1 METKDAASGSQEG
14 GVDDTQSIDKS
25 NLELLPAD
33 LFWMIADL
41 LPLADVSVFSSVNHT
56 FYRTL
61 QPYLYKLGNAE
72 FRNSHSVTDTH
83 TWLEFAIG
91 LGLDDLAVR
100 LLDNGA
106 DPRMQCTCKGNVRSE
121 NAVFLATLFERM
133 EIFNKI
139 DITKSDIYGPYGE
152 PEITLLQLALGNG
165 NFAMAQEILERGH
178 GVNDPIN
185 KNFTPL
191 HYAAYIGEYEIVK
204 LLLQLGAD
212 VHHVGFRF
220 VSITPLGCALAANI
234 RYPHHDREKIINLL
248 LERGA
253 SVEGYPGPRHLNVA
267 AAQGY
272 IPGVE
277 LLIHHGAIVN
287 GDRYENTTTPLH
299 FAVSLGHLECVN
311 ALLEAGASVNAKT
324 EQDNTPLHYS
334 AGPCVE
340 YYPQWWVHE
349 GFLHYP
355 RFEKTANC
363 METLLKAGA
372 AVDVQNH
379 NRETP
384 LHRAARHGW
393 VACVEALIN
402 AGAVLDPKD
411 RDNMT
416 PLHIAVAW
424 SHIDCVRMLV
434 ERGASVGL
442 LADGRKLID
451 LTTQTQE
458 GVEIRVFLEL
468 LTPRAVDEVEGTEIS
483 SPYHELTNGSD
494 EDTEDVVDL
503 GANPSEE
510 QPGS

>member
-1 METKDAASGSQEG
+1 MK
-14 GVDDTQSIDKS
+14 
-25 NLELLPAD
+25 
-33 LFWMIADL
+33 
-41 LPLADVSVFSSVNHT
+41 
-56 FYRTL
+56 
-61 QPYLYKLGNAE
+61 
-72 FRNSHSVTDTH
+72 
-83 TWLEFAIG
+83 
-91 LGLDDLAVR
+91 LDDLVVR

-106 DPRMQCTCKGNVRSE
+106 DPHVHSTFKGNVRSE
-121 NAVFLATLFERM
+121 TAAVEAIFKERM
-133 EIFNKI
+133 DILNKI
-139 DITKSDIYGPYGE
+139 EITKSDIYGPYGDRE
-152 PEITLLQLALGNG
+152 TTMLYMAISTGNPAIVHEI
-165 NFAMAQEILERGH
+165 IERGH

-185 KNFTPL
+185 KSFTPL
-191 HYAAYIGEYEIVK
+191 HYAAYIGEYGIVK

-212 VHHVGFRF
+212 VHHMGIGC

-234 RYPHHDREKIINLL
+234 RYPHRDREKIIKLL

-253 SVEGYPGPRHLNVA
+253 NVEGDPGPRHLNVA

-272 IPGVE
+272 TPGVE

-311 ALLEAGASVNAKT
+311 ALLDAGASVNAKT

-372 AVDVQNH
+372 SVDGRNH

-434 ERGASVGL
+434 EQGASVGL

-458 GVEIRVFLEL
+458 GVEIRMFLEL

-503 GANPSEE
+503 GPNPSEE